1 MSLILKSKTK
11 QTLQNGRPD
20 YHRVASELFRCN
32 RLAILGNQGA
42 GKSTL
47 AEKLRDILRL
57 DYVDIE
63 WRPGE
68 ATAIRERMA
77 RQERWVVD
85 GDFGLLDL
93 ADRVIFL
100 DFPVTLCLWRATKR
114 AIENLRVWSLSS
126 PRALVR
132 IPPKTLELFGFLAA
146 IFKDSSRP
154 CPGTASNWVPNG
166 HTITFTSPK
175 QLDALLEAL
184 NSRKRSEE
192 KERAGICSSPAQQ
205 RRISASGV
213 EVTVSWAGSALDRSQ
228 NPPSQRHA

>member
-1 MSLILKSKTK
+1 M
-11 QTLQNGRPD
+11 LQNRLPD
-20 YHRVASELFRCN
+20 YGCVASELFRCK

-47 AEKLRDILRL
+47 AENLRDILRL

-63 WRPGE
+63 WRPGD

-93 ADRVIFL
+93 ADRVIVL

-114 AIENLRVWSLSS
+114 AIKNLRLWSDAL
-126 PRALVR
+126 PRVLVR
-132 IPPKTLELFGFLAA
+132 IPPKTFELFGLLAIILKA
-146 IFKDSSRP
+146 SSRP
-154 CPGTASNWVPNG
+154 CPGTASNWVPNE

-175 QLDALLEAL
+175 QVDALLEAL
-184 NSRKRSEE
+184 NSQKSSE
-192 KERAGICSSPAQQ
+192 R
-205 RRISASGV
+205 
-213 EVTVSWAGSALDRSQ
+213 
-228 NPPSQRHA
+228 